1 MGCRALQGTIA
12 AVQKQSM
19 VFTAEWRAAACIASS
34 EVQALA
40 TKYGIKQAGSES
52 DYSPSLIV

>member
-1 MGCRALQGTIA
+1 MGCRALQGTMA

-19 VFTAEWRAAACIASS
+19 VFTAEWQAAACIAISG
-34 EVQALA
+34 VRALG
-40 TKYGIKQAGSES
+40 TKYGIKQVGSES